1 MPAMPTQTTKMTHI
15 VFHERAHELVYRM
28 THIEGPN
35 TPLAIYVALCCY
47 LHTASPAVRVSCD
60 V

>member
-15 VFHERAHELVYRM
+15 EFHERAHELVHRM

-35 TPLAIYVALCCY
+35 TPLCYIY
-47 LHTASPAVRVSCD
+47 ASPAVRVCL